1 MLHIPIV
8 HARDVSKQIPRE
20 NTFSTQEA
28 RVALGYASSNSYAS
42 FVLSKLPACFISRWR
57 MNQFLIDYLLD
68 KKVHLRP
75 LRIYENW
82 GNHYQPRY
90 RVMVAESIEMSAIFE
105 LDARWSVY
113 YAHCTFCIALK
124 LALTTSQFKRS
135 DIKIEHSRLKIDSPI
150 RRTNKSASL
159 LYLF

>member
-1 MLHIPIV
+1 M
-8 HARDVSKQIPRE
+8 
-20 NTFSTQEA
+20 T
-28 RVALGYASSNSYAS
+28 SSNKSLEKKRISYAS
-42 FVLSKLPACFISRWR
+42 RLRLEQLLRIFRALQTSRVLHISMNARWR

-82 GNHYQPRY
+82 GNPYQPRY
-90 RVMVAESIEMSAIFE
+90 RVVVAKSIEMSAIFE

-113 YAHCTFCIALK
+113 YVHCTFCIALK
-124 LALTTSQFKRS
+124 LAPTTLKFKRS
-135 DIKIEHSRLKIDSPI
+135 DIKVESSKLKIDSLM
-150 RRTNKSASL
+150 RRTNKFGSL

>member
-8 HARDVSKQIPRE
+8 RAHDVSKEIPRE
-20 NTFSTQEA
+20 KTFSTQEA
-28 RVALGYASSNSYAS
+28 RVARGFLRIFRALQTSR
-42 FVLSKLPACFISRWR
+42 VLHISMNARWR

-82 GNHYQPRY
+82 GNPYQPRY